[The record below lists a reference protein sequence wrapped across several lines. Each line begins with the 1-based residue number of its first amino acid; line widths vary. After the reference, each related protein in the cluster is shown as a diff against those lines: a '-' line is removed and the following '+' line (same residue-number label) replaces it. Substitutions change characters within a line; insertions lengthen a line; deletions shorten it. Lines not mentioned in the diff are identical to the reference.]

1 MSEHWLARPRTI
13 RWLWRLFVAI
23 LALTVIVQPVVEV
36 HPHFELEG
44 VFGFSAAY
52 GFVAC
57 AALILIA
64 RAIGVL
70 LKRPDSYYRD

>member
-1 MSEHWLARPRTI
+1 MSEHWLARPGTI
-13 RWLWRLFVAI
+13 RWLRRLFVAI
-23 LALTVIVQPVVEV
+23 LALTVIVQLVVGV